1 MIRKKKRGRTP
12 AYRIIA
18 LILIQLISFC
28 GSRNASASGVKDLI
42 GLLGGEQAIRVEM
55 KVTFE
60 KLPQFDKHRTE
71 QLNQIMKHIT
81 FYGML
86 DTYETDISASLDG
99 NELFSVSRTEINGTE
114 RNILKAE
121 NDRFY
126 IIPEGESTE
135 SDHQDSISDL
145 LSVFESVSGNEK
157 IYKSMECFAA
167 FIEKLPEYFPEQSGT
182 GKTMQKYKDYGT
194 AVTKVTVRISAEELK
209 SCITAHLAGFP
220 DDCFPDPTGF
230 MFTGRQDFELLMTEE
245 GKALKIRYGGTAG
258 LSESDM
264 RTVRLEW
271 KTVRSDAVDRDEIT
285 LRTPDSTGTRRNNLI
300 LEHFRRIQDDGKE
313 IFFWKTETDKLEN
326 GIRTRSFFQADA
338 EAENGI
344 ITGNISETI
353 VEKGYTYGNEI
364 SFSSTEDSAGQYS
377 GTLEI
382 ISKKDKIE
390 SGKLKATF
398 GFSTENGIQAADML
412 SEPESVSEKE
422 YAEIRRIMISRI
434 LKEIIKLPPQNLD
447 FLTEGIPEEAI
458 AQILPKYEPIKEP
471 AQ

>member
-157 IYKSMECFAA
+157 IYKSIYC
-167 FIEKLPEYFPEQSGT
+167 
-182 GKTMQKYKDYGT
+182 
-194 AVTKVTVRISAEELK
+194 
-209 SCITAHLAGFP
+209 
-220 DDCFPDPTGF
+220 
-230 MFTGRQDFELLMTEE
+230 
-245 GKALKIRYGGTAG
+245 
-258 LSESDM
+258 
-264 RTVRLEW
+264 
-271 KTVRSDAVDRDEIT
+271 
-285 LRTPDSTGTRRNNLI
+285 
-300 LEHFRRIQDDGKE
+300 
-313 IFFWKTETDKLEN
+313 
-326 GIRTRSFFQADA
+326 
-338 EAENGI
+338 
-344 ITGNISETI
+344 
-353 VEKGYTYGNEI
+353 
-364 SFSSTEDSAGQYS
+364 
-377 GTLEI
+377 
-382 ISKKDKIE
+382 
-390 SGKLKATF
+390 
-398 GFSTENGIQAADML
+398 
-412 SEPESVSEKE
+412 
-422 YAEIRRIMISRI
+422 
-434 LKEIIKLPPQNLD
+434 
-447 FLTEGIPEEAI
+447 
-458 AQILPKYEPIKEP
+458 
-471 AQ
+471 